1 MEDEDVDG
9 QRLTQA
15 IDQLERLARQGEVE
29 TIIRVLDEVIPS
41 AAVRSTPPPDI
52 TSIV

>member
-1 MEDEDVDG
+1 VNSQGLSE
-9 QRLTQA
+9 A
-15 IDQLERLARQGEVE
+15 IKQLEHLARQGEVD